1 MRIISTTIALGVLC
15 ASAVV
20 AQSPTTVATSAIASV
35 MPACAGT
42 VENIRVSEITLG
54 GSVEKFMAAV
64 AAQKAWYA
72 SHHYD
77 DQIFASRILVQNSAT
92 KLYSYSETEVLS
104 YHFYSAATVNGEPP
118 HDAGWDA
125 FVKLYKDTSKIKQ
138 ATLTCVPAANV
149 PMEM

>member
-1 MRIISTTIALGVLC
+1 MRIVSTMIALGVLC
-15 ASAVV
+15 ASAVI
-20 AQSPTTVATSAIASV
+20 AQSPTAAPAPAASV

-42 VENIRVSEITLG
+42 VENIRLSEITLG
-54 GSVEKFMAAV
+54 GSVEKFMEAV

-72 SHHYD
+72 AHHYD